1 VLDGIN
7 IILWRNDFVQSILTE
22 VHVDEKSKQ
31 ISSGTGRRGKYTRKY
46 CSTVVR
52 GMEMPFDEKN
62 VDQTYMHVSPL
73 NYCPAA
79 FAALLLYKERLQYV
93 NERNLRLY

>member
-1 VLDGIN
+1 MILFRAYLQKFMLMRKVSKFLRGQEGGGN
-7 IILWRNDFVQSILTE
+7 IRENIALHLYAEW
-22 VHVDEKSKQ
+22 
-31 ISSGTGRRGKYTRKY
+31 
-46 CSTVVR
+46 
-52 GMEMPFDEKN
+52 MPFDEKN